1 MVCSFLVSLFL
12 MMCRLGADCLTGLH
26 LTPDG
31 YRIVYEE
38 VMKVIRANWPDQT
51 PEQLSRVFPGWQD
64 APK

>member
-1 MVCSFLVSLFL
+1 
-12 MMCRLGADCLTGLH
+12 MCRLGADCLTGLH